1 MTIILGIVATA
12 SVAYI
17 GRRGWYAFHKAV
29 GITPGAM
36 HYTPPVQAAL
46 PMLIQLEI
54 DSCILEYLPPRALDI
69 LTRIDHKADIYQ
81 QWLDDLAQ
89 QGRQLPNSEEQF
101 IVRKILSE
109 RLPAMLIDYHT
120 LAQHQQRLIKL
131 QGTSRDTTEHQNV
144 AAALAL
150 LIELLDST
158 EQRLDQL
165 LAQCQDSHY
174 QELKVMRRYLDKR

>member
-1 MTIILGIVATA
+1 MSLLVTSSLVIAAAAG
-12 SVAYI
+12 VAYI
-17 GRRGWYAFHKAV
+17 GRKGWYAFHKAV
-29 GITPGAM
+29 GITPGTM
-36 HYTPPVQAAL
+36 YYTPPSQAPL
-46 PMLIQLEI
+46 PVLIELEI
-54 DSCILEYLPPRALDI
+54 DKTVLAHLPSSALEL

-89 QGRQLPNSEEQF
+89 QGRQLPSSEEQF

-109 RLPAMLIDYHT
+109 RLPDMLKDYQT
-120 LAQHQQRLIKL
+120 LAQHQQRLSKL
-131 QGTSRDTTEHQNV
+131 QQTTEQQNM

-158 EQRLDQL
+158 EKRLDQL